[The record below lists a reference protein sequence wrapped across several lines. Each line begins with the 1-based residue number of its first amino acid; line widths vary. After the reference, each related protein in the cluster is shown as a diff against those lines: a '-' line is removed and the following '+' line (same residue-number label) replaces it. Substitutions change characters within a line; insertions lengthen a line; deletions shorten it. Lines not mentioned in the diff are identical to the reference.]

1 MNIALSSIG
10 SSSLTRPLAIA
21 VMAANLAGLA
31 GLQGCTSILTPLG
44 ENHYDC
50 NRKENPQSPYCHSFK
65 SVEASTAGPIPRSRY
80 DETLRISEID
90 QLTGIAPTAVGV
102 GVSNGQSMSAVA
114 PSSTVSV
121 VPAMAPAMSLAPL
134 LEGLPVRLG
143 PVVQRVWVKRFV
155 DTNDLLVGDTVIY
168 KEIMG
173 SRWSGFEAADPMR
186 QAPSRA
192 AGGQSSTYPHRAP
205 TASNGVIKALDGS
218 SPSSANPSPQI
229 RDAAGRP
236 ARPEFNQPGAKAS
249 EPAEL
254 APVPATESGTTSM
267 PQ

>member
-1 MNIALSSIG
+1 MSALTTPIAVSRSQ
-10 SSSLTRPLAIA
+10 TRPWAIVALPLAL
-21 VMAANLAGLA
+21 VGLA
-31 GLQGCTSILTPLG
+31 ALQGCTSILTPLG

-90 QLTGIAPTAVGV
+90 RLTGIAPTAPGGGLGNVPAASGATV
-102 GVSNGQSMSAVA
+102 SAV
-114 PSSTVSV
+114 P
-121 VPAMAPAMSLAPL
+121 PMAPAMASAQS
-134 LEGLPVRLG
+134 LEGVPVRLG
-143 PVVQRVWVKRFV
+143 PVVQRVWIKRFV

-205 TASNGVIKALDGS
+205 TAINGVIKALDGS
-218 SPSSANPSPQI
+218 SPSSANPSPQT

-254 APVPATESGTTSM
+254 VPVPATESGTTSM